1 MQHGIKFS
9 GLELPGKSWYK
20 FRQLNASVRFVRQ
33 LDRLDARNS
42 RQQLGSGGL
51 VRPARQLQG
60 CPKAGGPTHRTGT
73 PVGSGLCKCTLH
85 EFAAHQGVR
94 SHLGYLKDQAVTVH
108 NVLLFSRGPSRPNI
122 SPELQAELVAIRAMS
137 SGSYKPEVQYFGD
150 WSLVDHHAIDHCGG
164 SPWCGRRTPI
174 IPAAHG
180 LADKAALAAS
190 KNGGKR

>member
-9 GLELPGKSWYK
+9 GLELLGKSWYK
-20 FRQLNASVRFVRQ
+20 FRQLNASVLSNAYTGRVRAG
-33 LDRLDARNS
+33 RARS
-42 RQQLGSGGL
+42 RSPQAYRPSGGTWGL
-51 VRPARQLQG
+51 QIKADRPLQW
-60 CPKAGGPTHRTGT
+60 
-73 PVGSGLCKCTLH
+73 SS
-85 EFAAHQGVR
+85 VR

-137 SGSYKPEVQYFGD
+137 SGTYKPEVQYFGD
-150 WSLVDHHAIDHCGG
+150 WSLVDHHGTVPKRGA
-164 SPWCGRRTPI
+164 PLWAGRRTPI

-180 LADKAALAAS
+180 LADRAALAAS